1 MTTWKP
7 TAPLQNLITRA
18 QIINKVRNFFQQR
31 QVLEVET
38 PIISQFA
45 ATDPH
50 LDSFRVN
57 DHFLQTSP
65 EFPMKR
71 LVAAGSGPVFQI
83 CKVFRQDEAGRR
95 HNPEFTMLEWYQPG
109 YTDQQLW
116 QEAIA
121 LISCITGAHP
131 TQVISYRDAFISQ
144 LQVDPIT
151 SDISTLK
158 KLCYEHTGA
167 IADDFSR
174 EDCLDL
180 LISMVIEPG
189 FNPDEFTVLHRFP
202 ASQAALAKKTTD
214 EDGEMVSHRFEI
226 FFKGMELANGYW
238 ELTNTSE
245 QEERFEADNQLRLKL
260 GKQALPVDRLLLDA
274 LEAGLPDCAGIALGL
289 DRLVMIAC
297 NSSNIKEVLS
307 FSWENA

>member
-1 MTTWKP
+1 MTAWKP
-7 TAPLQNLITRA
+7 TAPLQNLVIRA
-18 QIINKVRNFFQQR
+18 QIINKIRNFFQDR

-38 PIISQFA
+38 PILSQFA

-71 LVAAGSGPVFQI
+71 LVAAGSGAVFQI
-83 CKVFRQDEAGRR
+83 CKVFRQDEAGKR

-121 LISCITGAHP
+121 LISCITGEHS
-131 TQVISYRDAFISQ
+131 TQVISYRDAFISY
-144 LQVDPIT
+144 LQVDPLT
-151 SDISTLK
+151 AELSALK
-158 KLCYEHTGA
+158 QLCHQYAGA
-167 IADDFSR
+167 EADNFSR
-174 EDCLDL
+174 DDCLDL
-180 LISMVIEPG
+180 LISIVIEPG
-189 FNPDEFTVLHRFP
+189 FNPNQFTVLHRFP

-214 EDGEMVSHRFEI
+214 PDGEKVSHRFEI

-238 ELTNTSE
+238 ELTNAKE
-245 QEERFEADNQLRLKL
+245 QKDRFDDDNRRRVKM
-260 GKQALPVDRLLLDA
+260 GKQPVPVDKLMLDA
-274 LEAGLPDCAGIALGL
+274 LENGLPDCAGIAMGI
-289 DRLVMIAC
+289 DRLIMIAC
-297 NSSNIKEVLS
+297 HSRNIKEVLS